1 MSRLFLHQRRRRAFV
16 GFAAFVFAVACDDS
30 PDPAGPDASGNFL
43 TFAAV
48 SAGLDHTCAIV
59 GSGDAYCWGRGPT
72 GALGADTV
80 TSAIA
85 PVLVLGG
92 NKFSQISAGEE
103 HTCALDVQGE
113 TMCWGANSRG
123 QLGVVIGDTARRT
136 RPVRVGITQ
145 PKFKQ
150 LSGGAYHTCAITLDN
165 RAYCWG
171 WNVFGQIG
179 NSSTIG
185 QQLPVEVHGNL
196 RFSTLSAGVTHT
208 CGITMA
214 GSAYCWGNGVSG
226 QLGDGATTTRLA
238 ATPVTGGLT
247 FTAIAAG
254 EHHTCAIATGGVAY
268 CWGSGDV
275 GQLGTGNTQSSPRPV
290 AVTGSARFVSIDAAA
305 EHTCAATATGELYC
319 WGHNNFGRLG
329 TLGLATITAT
339 PTRVVA
345 DTVQFSELSIGRLHS
360 CGRTTTQSL
369 YCWGFG
375 GFGQLGNGSVVSRA
389 APTRVLIGTPA
400 P

>member
-1 MSRLFLHQRRRRAFV
+1 MSVFLHQRPRRAFV
-16 GFAAFVFAVACDDS
+16 GLAAVICAVACDDS
-30 PDPAGPDASGNFL
+30 SDPAGPDATGNFL
-43 TFAAV
+43 SFAAV
-48 SAGLDHTCAIV
+48 SAGLDHTCGIV
-59 GSGDAYCWGRGPT
+59 GGGDAYCWGRGPT
-72 GALGADTV
+72 GALGADTI

-85 PVLVLGG
+85 PVPVLGG

-113 TMCWGANSRG
+113 TMCWGANGRG
-123 QLGVVIGDTARRT
+123 QLGVVIGDTTRRA

-145 PKFKQ
+145 PKFKL
-150 LSGGAYHTCAITLDN
+150 LSSGAYHTCAITLDN

-208 CGITMA
+208 CGVTMA

-226 QLGDGATTTRLA
+226 QLGDGATITRLA
-238 ATPVTGGLT
+238 ATAVAGGLT
-247 FTAIAAG
+247 FSAISAG
-254 EHHTCAIATGGVAY
+254 EHHTCAIATGGIAY
-268 CWGSGDV
+268 CWGSGAV
-275 GQLGTGNTQSSPRPV
+275 GQLGTGTTQSAPRPV

-305 EHTCAATATGELYC
+305 EHTCASTSTGELYC

-339 PTRVVA
+339 PTRVAA
-345 DTVQFSELSIGRLHS
+345 DTVQFADLSIGRLHS
-360 CGRTTTQSL
+360 CARTTTDSL

-375 GFGQLGNGSVVSRA
+375 GFGQLGNGSVLSRA
-389 APTRVLIGTPA
+389 APTRVLIGRPA
-400 P
+400 A